1 MADKPQEEED
11 HQEGEDEQPET
22 LYENFQLPRPPPYYH
37 QFTEKNLQR
46 LKDLKELHGHDI
58 DNATTKA
65 SILLDLPPELRCLV
79 PPEPPEDGI
88 VLNFG
93 DTKTNL
99 HFLKPLSEMGIPQ
112 LYPEPIP
119 LTADE
124 SQWTHERA
132 RYLKQ
137 LTRSI
142 LLSFIELMGIL
153 SVNPN
158 LYEGKVE
165 HLKRLFENALHL
177 INEYRP
183 HQARESLIMM
193 MEKQIQKKREE
204 IEKVKGMKEKV
215 DTMLAGLG
223 KEEPG
228 VTSDILLSQEAAIP
242 IPAGELW
249 KREQRAVWAALDV
262 DEELSH

>member
-1 MADKPQEEED
+1 MADVEEPQE
-11 HQEGEDEQPET
+11 EDEQPEI

-46 LKDLKELHGHDI
+46 LQDLKELHGHDI
-58 DNATTKA
+58 DNPRTKA
-65 SILLDLPPELRCLV
+65 SILLDLPSELRCLV

-124 SQWTHERA
+124 SEWTHERA

-137 LTRSI
+137 LARSI

-158 LYEGKVE
+158 LYERKIE
-165 HLKRLFENALHL
+165 HLRRLFENALHL

-193 MEKQIQKKREE
+193 MEKQIQKKRDE
-204 IEKVKGMKEKV
+204 IEKVKSMKEKV

-223 KEEPG
+223 KEELNGTP
-228 VTSDILLSQEAAIP
+228 DILPSHEASIAT
-242 IPAGELW
+242 PAVELW
-249 KREQRAVWAALDV
+249 KRQQRAVWAALD
-262 DEELSH
+262 EELGQ